1 MVIGV
6 LAGERRKLSKMPRG
20 DQRPR
25 WSAEILMPPCFMV
38 VIDRYEDARKLE
50 NFLNTSSGQLRVSLY
65 WTGTSGLACH
75 LRVIPLTD
83 GDVGHYDK
91 KLSST
96 SPLVIFDRPCNAEGL
111 NILPWSHEFSKL
123 CFMRLN
129 SYAESLT
136 IGVGVG
142 ENLDGKEAIETIF

>member
-1 MVIGV
+1 
-6 LAGERRKLSKMPRG
+6 
-20 DQRPR
+20 
-25 WSAEILMPPCFMV
+25 MPPCFLV
-38 VIDRYEDARKLE
+38 VTDRYEDARKLGE
-50 NFLNTSSGQLRVSLY
+50 FFLHDACYLRAFIC
-65 WTGTSGLACH
+65 WTGTSGLVCH

-91 KLSST
+91 KLSAT